1 MNRWLWLCPAL
12 AITLAAGV
20 LAGWGFS
27 WGSALLVGLLLVCP
41 LLVLWGATAMR
52 RLPDFPREP
61 VPVTAGMT
69 FGWVAP
75 IYEWYCPKLG
85 LGPAFRAATMRRA
98 ALRAGERML
107 EVGCGTGVLT
117 RLAAEAVGTTGQA
130 VGIDAAPAM
139 IAVARRNAAAAASRG
154 QFRLAAIE
162 ALPFSD
168 ASFDV
173 ALASLMLHHLPPTA
187 KAAGLSEVRRV
198 LRPGGRLLIAD
209 LDRPANR
216 LWWLL
221 FWPLLLLPMTAS
233 NLRGEIPDFLRRAGF
248 VSVQAEGR
256 WMGLLSWWTAV
267 SPVVQGATP

>member
-1 MNRWLWLCPAL
+1 MNRWLWLWPAL

-20 LAGWGFS
+20 LTAWGLS
-27 WGSALLVGLLLVCP
+27 WGTALLAVLLLVCP
-41 LLVLWGATAMR
+41 LPVLWGAVTLR

-61 VPVTAGMT
+61 LPVTAGMT

-85 LGPAFRAATMRRA
+85 LGPEFRAATMRLA
-98 ALRAGERML
+98 ALQAGEWML

-117 RLAAEAVGTTGQA
+117 RLAAEAVGARGQA
-130 VGIDAAPAM
+130 VGIDAAPGM
-139 IAVARRNAAAAASRG
+139 IAVARRNAAAVGSGG

-162 ALPFSD
+162 VLPFPD

-173 ALASLMLHHLPPTA
+173 VLASLMLHHLPPTA

-198 LRPGGRLLIAD
+198 LRPGGRLVVAD

-221 FWPLLLLPMTAS
+221 FWPLLLMPMTAS

-248 VSVQAEGR
+248 AAVRAEGR

-267 SPVVQGATP
+267 SPVAQGATP

>member
-1 MNRWLWLCPAL
+1 MNRGLSLCALSAL
-12 AITLAAGV
+12 ALSAGV
-20 LAGWGFS
+20 LAVWGLS
-27 WGSALLVGLLLVCP
+27 WGTALLAVLLLVCP
-41 LLVLWGATAMR
+41 LLILWGALTLR
-52 RLPDFPREP
+52 RSPEFPGEP
-61 VPVTAGMT
+61 VPDTAGMT

-85 LGPAFRAATMRRA
+85 LGPEFRAVTMRHA
-98 ALRAGERML
+98 ALQSGERML

-117 RLAAEAVGTTGQA
+117 RLAAEAVGASGQA
-130 VGIDAAPAM
+130 VGIDAAPGM
-139 IAVARRNAAAAASRG
+139 IAVARRNAAAAGSRG

-162 ALPFSD
+162 ALPFPD

-173 ALASLMLHHLPPTA
+173 VLASLMLHHLPPTA

-198 LRPGGRLLIAD
+198 LRPGGRLLVVD

-221 FWPLLLLPMTAS
+221 FWPLLLMPMIAS

-248 VSVQAEGR
+248 SAVRAEGR

-267 SPVVQGATP
+267 SPVAQGATP

>member
-1 MNRWLWLCPAL
+1 MNRGLALCAASAL
-12 AITLAAGV
+12 ALAAGV
-20 LAGWGFS
+20 LAVWGLS
-27 WGSALLVGLLLVCP
+27 WGTALLAVLLLACP
-41 LLVLWGATAMR
+41 LLILWGALTVR
-52 RLPDFPREP
+52 RSPEFPGEP

-85 LGPAFRAATMRRA
+85 LGPEFRAVTMRRA
-98 ALRAGERML
+98 ALQAGERML

-117 RLAAEAVGTTGQA
+117 RLAAEAVGAGGQA
-130 VGIDAAPAM
+130 VGIDAAPGM
-139 IAVARRNAAAAASRG
+139 IAVARRHAAAANSRG

-162 ALPFSD
+162 ALPFPD

-173 ALASLMLHHLPPTA
+173 VLASLMLHHLPPTA

-198 LRPGGRLLIAD
+198 LRPGGRLVVAD

-221 FWPLLLLPMTAS
+221 FWPVLLMPMIAS

-267 SPVVQGATP
+267 SPGAQGATP